1 MQRTLTWM
9 NCHETES
16 WCVIDD
22 EIFPDYEKYNIMAY
36 LVKTSYID
44 GLTLEVME
52 DVCSKLL

>member
-1 MQRTLTWM
+1 M

-36 LVKTSYID
+36 LVKTSYMD